1 MIKLAIFAGTAAL
14 ALGLAGCSNDTPA
27 ENQVEKQADAI
38 GDAYK
43 ADADLQKSLAE
54 GAPDEAAQK
63 QAAEKLEAKGEA
75 IEKGLKQSADEMG
88 KDTRKM
94 GENTKSAPSP
104 N

>member
-1 MIKLAIFAGTAAL
+1 MMKLAMIAGAAAL
-14 ALGLAGCSNDTPA
+14 TLGLAGCTKDTPA
-27 ENQVEKQADAI
+27 ENEVEKQADAI

-63 QAAEKLEAKGEA
+63 QAAEKLENKGEA
-75 IEKGLKQSADEMG
+75 IEKTLKTEADQMG

-94 GENTKSAPSP
+94 GDAGKTQ
-104 N
+104 

>member
-1 MIKLAIFAGTAAL
+1 MKKLVTIAGAAAL
-14 ALGLAGCSNDTPA
+14 AFGVTGCHKDTPA

-43 ADADLQKSLAE
+43 ADAKVQRSLAE

-63 QAAEKLEAKGEA
+63 KAADQLEQKGEA
-75 IEKGLKQSADEMG
+75 IENNLKKEADQMG

-94 GENTKSAPSP
+94 GQTMPSHP
-104 N
+104 SN

>member
-1 MIKLAIFAGTAAL
+1 MKKLMMAAGAAAL
-14 ALGLAGCSNDTPA
+14 ALGATGCHKDTPA

-43 ADADLQKSLAE
+43 ADAKVQRAQAE
-54 GAPDEAAQK
+54 GAPDQKAQEAA
-63 QAAEKLEAKGEA
+63 ADSLENKGEA
-75 IEKGLKQSADEMG
+75 IEKNLKKEANELG

-94 GENTKSAPSP
+94 SGADKHP